1 LGNIQVTVIISDV
14 MSKLS
19 SKKVNWLT
27 YAKKHLLILSLFIR
41 GVARDKSMCRHLVVL
56 GGTGDMPPR
65 KNVLSYI
72 ATAAFLGH
80 FKTYFKGNSFIFAA
94 LAKQKNYFPL

>member
-1 LGNIQVTVIISDV
+1 
-14 MSKLS
+14 
-19 SKKVNWLT
+19 
-27 YAKKHLLILSLFIR
+27 
-41 GVARDKSMCRHLVVL
+41 MCRHLVVL